1 MANDKPTSIG
11 WRLLWGVIG
20 AGIAATL
27 LSVSGLGLTPPLL
40 IAASI
45 GAGIV
50 AALVGPLALEL
61 LNFV

>member
-1 MANDKPTSIG
+1 MAKDESMSIG

-27 LSVSGLGLTPPLL
+27 LSVSGLGLSPPVL

-45 GAGIV
+45 GAGVV
-50 AALVGPLALEL
+50 AAFLGPLALEL